1 MQYKPL
7 LITILILGGLAL
19 VADLLVLQKQNF
31 IAPVKQS
38 VMPVPLARITPV
50 PIDSVDQV
58 ILRSVPLPEPEID
71 EHTVARAIQ
80 DLIVV
85 ARIEKRLFEENLLQ
99 RVAVQVTASEGE
111 VVLTGRATSE
121 MQKRKVE
128 ELVQRVPGVQRLE
141 NRIDVP

>member
-1 MQYKPL
+1 
-7 LITILILGGLAL
+7 
-19 VADLLVLQKQNF
+19 
-31 IAPVKQS
+31 
-38 VMPVPLARITPV
+38 MPEPLARITPV
-50 PIDSVDQV
+50 PIDSVEQV
-58 ILRSVPLPEPEID
+58 IHRSVPLPEPEID

-99 RVAVQVTASEGE
+99 RLAVQVTASEGE